1 MPSGGRNISNINKPG
16 LEADSVPFRQT
27 ICRKTGM
34 DVIRLHP
41 VSDDSW
47 KAGNGEEIN
56 QMVYSNTL

>member
-1 MPSGGRNISNINKPG
+1 

-41 VSDDSW
+41 VSDDPW
-47 KAGNGEEIN
+47 KVGNGEEIN